1 MTAGRHRINPP
12 DNPIE
17 ARLQNQREAAW
28 IEAQKQL
35 VRLSSRG
42 EQRVFPEAKHD
53 VALDRPKDVLQ
64 AIRDVVDRARA
75 LN

>member
-1 MTAGRHRINPP
+1 
-12 DNPIE
+12 
-17 ARLQNQREAAW
+17 LQNRREAAW

-53 VALDRPKDVLQ
+53 LASARPKDVLQ
-64 AIRDVVDRARA
+64 AIRDVVDLARA